1 MNKRDLKKL
10 SKSQLIKMLL
20 KKEKKPKVV
29 IVDDTK
35 PKRPNRPPPPIPEGV
50 KPFRPTQTVKLRRKQ
65 KVVDDRPGWV
75 RNPNTNRWIKIDGPT
90 YRRLYPIQHTLN
102 KIDKVYQEIN
112 ETSKSID
119 DKYKKV
125 STQNIPPVPITNVPV
140 PKIKELNK
148 ALKGHAKSYGIELQ
162 DNSNPLNHF
171 TKTKALVESHL
182 ENLLK
187 DMKGFKFIETLEV
200 TFEKVTIDS
209 KTGKRVSIYKT
220 VFFNGKAKTITK
232 ADDIEHELNM
242 SRHEILNL
250 IDIWVSEGSGWT
262 IDRIES
268 HYINFTTYTPL
279 NGSSYIGL
287 PSELRNSKKGL
298 INIKNEDLM
307 CFRWCHIRHLNK
319 QEKNPQRIN
328 KADKKMIDELNYDG
342 IVFPV
347 SQKHYKKVEKQNNI
361 RINVFGYEKGQP
373 FPIHI
378 SKEIFE
384 DQMNLLLITED
395 EKKHYVLIKDF
406 NAFMYNQTKHKERK
420 HFCMYYLQCFSSE
433 GILANHVN
441 NCLTVNGAQAINMP
455 KQDEN
460 ILKFNNFHKQL
471 PVTFVI
477 YADFEAITKKVQGCK
492 QSEEMENE
500 KNKRSYT
507 EAYQTHEDCG
517 YGYKLV
523 CCYDDKYSKDI
534 CIYRGEKAVYKFME
548 KMLEEVEYCKAVIK
562 KHFNKPLIMT
572 ENDEQRFRT
581 MDWCHIC
588 GEKYDEKDVRVRDHC
603 HITGKFRGS
612 AHQEC
617 NLKQRIKPENLKIP
631 VIFHNLRG
639 YDSHFIMQQIGE
651 IAKKQAYT
659 NKKGEKQDLNINI
672 IPNNMEKYMT
682 FMLGNNL
689 TFIDSFQ
696 FMNSSLDKLV
706 SNLPKDDLIYT
717 YQVFKGKR
725 LNLMSQKGVYPYDFM
740 DSFEKFDQ
748 TELPNKDQFYS
759 ILNDQHITDYEY
771 DHAKKVWKAFKIKT
785 MGEYHDLYL
794 GSDVLLL
801 ADVFESFRK
810 TCLQYYKLDPCH
822 YFTSPGLSWDAML
835 KMTNIKLELMTDIDM
850 FQFIEKGM
858 RGGVSYIAHRY
869 GKANNKYMKEY
880 DEKAPSK
887 YIMYLDANNLYG
899 WAMSQ
904 YLPTG
909 NFKRVTDKEIERI
922 DLGKYKADGKKG
934 LISEV
939 DLEYPQELHELH
951 NDYPLAPEKTKVSS
965 GMLSEYCKKIAD
977 KYKISIGL
985 VSKLIP
991 TLRNKKEY
999 VLHYR
1004 NLQLYLDLGLKI
1016 KKVHRV
1022 LKFDQSPWLKQY
1034 IDFNTE
1040 KRKHAKN
1047 SFEKDF
1053 FKLMNNSVFGKTME
1067 NLRKRV
1073 DVRLVTDENKLVKLV
1088 KLVKPTYVSSKIF
1101 NENLVA
1107 VHKIKETLTL
1117 NRPAYV
1123 GMCILDLSKTLMYD
1137 FHYNYIKNKY
1147 GDKARLLFT
1156 DTDSLTYEIEAKDV
1170 YKDFW
1175 NDKDKFDNS
1184 DYPENSPYFDKTNKK
1199 VIGKFKDEASSFP
1212 ILEFIGLRSKMY
1224 SYIKD
1229 NQTGGKTAKGI
1240 KKNVIKNNIKHEDY
1254 KQTLFNNEQ
1263 IHHKMKTIRSKNHKL
1278 GSYEINEVSLS
1289 CFDDKRYI
1297 SNDGIKSLA
1306 YGHYLIKN

>member
-1 MNKRDLKKL
+1 MDMNKDIVTLPKKGLKTKPYNIDMDMRDLKKL
-10 SKSQLIKMLL
+10 TKGQLIKLLL
-20 KKEKKPKVV
+20 KQQAQKSRNSVKHEDIIQPPKGFR
-29 IVDDTK
+29 D
-35 PKRPNRPPPPIPEGV
+35 RPPKPTRKPPRPPIPQDE
-50 KPFRPTQTVKLRRKQ
+50 
-65 KVVDDRPGWV
+65 DH
-75 RNPNTNRWIKIDGPT
+75 II
-90 YRRLYPIQHTLN
+90 
-102 KIDKVYQEIN
+102 
-112 ETSKSID
+112 
-119 DKYKKV
+119 
-125 STQNIPPVPITNVPV
+125 NVPV

-162 DNSNPLNHF
+162 DNLNPLNHF
-171 TKTKALVESHL
+171 TKTRPQTESHL

-187 DMKGFKFIETLEV
+187 TMKGFKFIETLEV

-220 VFFNGKAKTITK
+220 AFFNGKAKTITK
-232 ADDIEHELNM
+232 ADDIKHELNM
-242 SRHEILNL
+242 SRQEILNA
-250 IDIWVSEGSGWT
+250 IDKWVSEGSGWV
-262 IDRIES
+262 IDRINS
-268 HYINFTTYTPL
+268 HYINVTTYTPL
-279 NGSSYIGL
+279 HGSSYIEL
-287 PSELRNSKKGL
+287 PTELKNPKKGL
-298 INIKNEDLM
+298 INIKNKDDE
-307 CFRWCHIRHLNK
+307 CFRWCHIRHLNP
-319 QEKNPQRIN
+319 QEKNPQRI
-328 KADKKMIDELNYDG
+328 KKEDKEMINELNYDG

-347 SQKHYKKVEKQNNI
+347 SQKHYNKVEKQNNI

-378 SKEIFE
+378 SKETFE
-384 DQMNLLLITED
+384 DQMNILLITED

-406 NAFMYNQTKHKERK
+406 NAFMYNQSKHKERK
-420 HFCMYYLQCFSSE
+420 HFCMYCLQCISSE
-433 GILANHVN
+433 RILANHTN
-441 NCLTVNGAQAINMP
+441 NCLIINGAQAINMP
-455 KQDEN
+455 KQGEN

-471 PVTFVI
+471 PVPFVI
-477 YADFEAITKKVQGCK
+477 YADFEAITKKVQGC
-492 QSEEMENE
+492 QPDN
-500 KNKRSYT
+500 NKSYT
-507 EAYQTHEDCG
+507 EAHQKHTDCG

-534 CIYRGEKAVYKFME
+534 CIYRGENAVYKFME
-548 KMLEEVEYCKAVIK
+548 KMLEEVKYCKAVIK
-562 KHFNKPLIMT
+562 KRFNKPLVMT
-572 ENDEQRFRT
+572 EDDERHFKT
-581 MDWCHIC
+581 MDECHIC
-588 GEKYDEKDVRVRDHC
+588 GEKYVEKDVRVRDHC

-617 NLKQRIKPENLKIP
+617 NLKLRIEPENLKIP
-631 VIFHNLRG
+631 VISHNLRG

-651 IAKKQAYT
+651 IAKKHAYT
-659 NKKGEKQDLNINI
+659 NKKGEKQDLNINA
-672 IPNNMEKYMT
+672 IPNNMEKYMA

-696 FMNSSLDKLV
+696 FMSSSLDKLV

-717 YQVFKGKR
+717 SQVFKGKR
-725 LNLMSQKGVYPYDFM
+725 LNLMSQKGVYPYDHM
-740 DSFEKFDQ
+740 DSFEKFNQ
-748 TELPNKDQFYS
+748 TELPTKDQFYS
-759 ILNDQHITDYEY
+759 ILNDQHITDDEY
-771 DHAKKVWKAFKIKT
+771 NHAKKVWKAFKIKT

-822 YFTSPGLSWDAML
+822 HFTSPGLSWDAML

-909 NFKRVTDKEIERI
+909 NFKWISDKEIKRI

-934 LISEV
+934 LILEV
-939 DLEYPQELHELH
+939 DLEYPQELHDLH

-977 KYKISIGL
+977 KYNISIGL
-985 VSKLIP
+985 VNKLIP
-991 TLRNKKEY
+991 TLRDKEGY

-1016 KKVHRV
+1016 KKVHRE

-1073 DVRLVTDENKLVKLV
+1073 DVRLVTNEKKLDKLTS
-1088 KLVKPTYVSSKIF
+1088 KPTYVSSKIF
-1101 NENLVA
+1101 NENLMA

-1123 GMCILDLSKTLMYD
+1123 GMCILDLSKVLMYD
-1137 FHYNYIKNKY
+1137 FHYNYIKKKY
-1147 GDKARLLFT
+1147 NGRAKLLFT
-1156 DTDSLTYEIEAKDV
+1156 DTDSLTYEIEAEDI

-1175 NDKDKFDNS
+1175 NDKDMFDNS
-1184 DYPENSPYFDKTNKK
+1184 DYPESSPYYCNANKK
-1199 VIGKFKDEASSFP
+1199 IIGKFKDEACGIP
-1212 ILEFIGLRSKMY
+1212 ITEFIGLKSKMY
-1224 SYIKD
+1224 SYVKD
-1229 NQTGGKTAKGI
+1229 NEKGGRTAKGI

-1254 KQTLFNNEQ
+1254 KNTLINNEQ
-1263 IHHKMKTIRSKNHKL
+1263 MHHKMKTIRSQRHQL
-1278 GSYEINEVSLS
+1278 GSYEINKVSLS

-1297 SNDGIKSLA
+1297 HDNGTSSYA
-1306 YGHYLIKN
+1306 YGHYKI